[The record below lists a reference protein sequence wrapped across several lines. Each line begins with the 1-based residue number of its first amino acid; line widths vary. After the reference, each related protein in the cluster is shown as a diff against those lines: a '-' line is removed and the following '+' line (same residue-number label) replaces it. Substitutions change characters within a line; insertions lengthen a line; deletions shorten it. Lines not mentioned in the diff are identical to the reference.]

1 MTNGNYREKP
11 EYLIKFWKL
20 KLLSWY
26 YANLSH
32 HVLAL
37 SCLSSYF
44 HSIVALSLTEKKEQM
59 CFFTKAGEV
68 FIAHQVCLSTK
79 LDAVDNG
86 NMAKSEQ
93 KSKIT
98 V

>member
-1 MTNGNYREKP
+1 MTNGSYREKP

-20 KLLSWY
+20 KLMSWC

-32 HVLAL
+32 HVLVL
-37 SCLSSYF
+37 SYLSSYF

-59 CFFTKAGEV
+59 CFFTKAGKV
-68 FIAHQVCLSTK
+68 FIVHQVCLSTK
-79 LDAVDNG
+79 LDAVDKG